1 MNNES
6 IASLMKMDLK
16 GLTPNSFREGD
27 SSMYAQFLKHSPP
40 GTTSRMNN
48 TVIKK
53 SKKNTNTDIGVLM
66 YSDKNLMM
74 ISEED
79 EENDDEIRQSKI
91 KSAAAQSMP
100 DRKSVFLLD
109 EDQTFNFQE

>member
-53 SKKNTNTDIGVLM
+53 SKKNTNTDIGVLI

-79 EENDDEIRQSKI
+79 PGKDLHLDPGKRCLKNET
-91 KSAAAQSMP
+91 AQRSCIAP
-100 DRKSVFLLD
+100 ERRRSVYLMS
-109 EDQTFNFQE
+109 